1 MISSSSDISSTSS
14 SLEDIFVSCQ
24 QFKIDDRKTHNCV
37 NPKRLNTDST
47 KCTETFACVYAH
59 FPRLQRLKTLMYKNL
74 ICFEFFPF
82 HLPLLK
88 GLDLL

>member
-47 KCTETFACVYAH
+47 
-59 FPRLQRLKTLMYKNL
+59 
-74 ICFEFFPF
+74 I
-82 HLPLLK
+82 
-88 GLDLL
+88 